1 MDGPVKV
8 DVWPGGVGCRQLEV
22 GVRYDPGLKSKRRL
36 TTNGGVGYGIPR
48 GLLRFLRFVRDQRKV
63 FRHSS

>member
-1 MDGPVKV
+1 M
-8 DVWPGGVGCRQLEV
+8 
-22 GVRYDPGLKSKRRL
+22 
-36 TTNGGVGYGIPR
+36 VGYGIPR